1 MQDWERDD
9 MHETLSQLFA
19 PSSLV
24 GEIIRLEGTA
34 A

>member
-9 MHETLSQLFA
+9 MHETLSRLSPPHF
-19 PSSLV
+19 LV
-24 GEIIRLEGTA
+24 GEVIRLEGTA